1 MRIQSLRVQHFR
13 IHDDRELLLSDG
25 VTVVLGGNGTGKTS
39 LIEALYVMLRGTS
52 FRGNDESMKNTDSAW
67 YRIDCAIDSEY
78 ALRYVKYQGE
88 YKEFTVEDK
97 KSRRLAPKHKHPVV
111 LFEPDVL
118 RMLTSSPARRREY
131 LDNFI
136 AQIDETY
143 AKALRRYDRALKQ
156 RNNLLKQQASDEQL
170 FAWNVTLSEYGAY
183 VVAAR
188 QKAISRM
195 GELINQTYQSI
206 AQKDDEIT
214 LTYSF
219 PRSEHLQQT
228 LLHELE
234 RNSDRDRLLGVTTS
248 GPHRHDLLVHFNGS
262 IITDIASRGEVRT
275 VVLAL
280 KFIEVS
286 LIESIL
292 GKQPIILLDDVF
304 GELDDARQRELIHSF
319 RDYQI
324 IITATSI
331 PETKLAATIIR
342 L

>member
-1 MRIQSLRVQHFR
+1 MRVQSLRVQRFR

-25 VTVVLGGNGTGKTS
+25 VTVILGGNGTGKTS
-39 LIEALYVMLRGTS
+39 LIEAIYVMLRGTS
-52 FRGNDESMKNTDSAW
+52 FRGNDDSMKNAESTW

-88 YKEFTVEDK
+88 YKEFFVEDK
-97 KSRRLAPKHKHPVV
+97 KSRRLAPKYKHPVV

-131 LDNFI
+131 LDSLI
-136 AQIDETY
+136 TQVDDTY

-156 RNNLLKQQASDEQL
+156 RNNLLKQQADNDQL

-183 VVAAR
+183 IVAAR
-188 QKAISRM
+188 QKAVARIT
-195 GELINQTYQSI
+195 ETINQTYQSI
-206 AQKDDEIT
+206 AQKDDEIN
-214 LTYSF
+214 LEYNF
-219 PRSEHLQQT
+219 PAAEQLQQK
-228 LLHELE
+228 LLYELE
-234 RNSDRDRLLGVTTS
+234 RTIDRDRVLGVTTT
-248 GPHRHDLLVHFNGS
+248 GPHRHDLIVHFNGS
-262 IITDIASRGEVRT
+262 VITDVASRGEVRT

-280 KFIEVS
+280 KFIEVG
-286 LIESIL
+286 LIESVL

-304 GELDDARQRELIHSF
+304 GELDETRQKELIHSF

-331 PETKLAATIIR
+331 PKTKLSATIIR

>member
-1 MRIQSLRVQHFR
+1 MRVQSLRVQHFR
-13 IHDDRELLLSDG
+13 VHHDRELLLSDG
-25 VTVVLGGNGTGKTS
+25 VTVILGGNGTGKTS

-52 FRGNDESMKNTDSAW
+52 FRGSDDSMKNTESSW

-78 ALRYVKYQGE
+78 ALRSVKYQGD
-88 YKEFTVEDK
+88 YKEFTIEDK
-97 KSRRLAPKHKHPVV
+97 KSRRLSPKHKHPVV

-118 RMLTSSPARRREY
+118 RMLTSSPSRRREY
-131 LDNFI
+131 LDTLI
-136 AQIDETY
+136 AQIDDTY
-143 AKALRRYDRALKQ
+143 RQALRRYERALQQ
-156 RNNLLKQQASDEQL
+156 RNSLLKHQADDDQL

-183 VVAAR
+183 IVAAR
-188 QKAISRM
+188 QKVVQRIS
-195 GELINQTYQSI
+195 EVVNQTYQSI
-206 AQKDDEIT
+206 AQKDDEVQ

-219 PRSEHLQQT
+219 PPTEQLQHK
-228 LLHELE
+228 LLNDLE
-234 RNSDRDRLLGVTTS
+234 KNAARDRMLGVTTT
-248 GPHRHDLLVHFNGS
+248 GPHRHDLLVHFNGGL
-262 IITDIASRGEVRT
+262 ITDVASRGEVRT

-292 GKQPIILLDDVF
+292 DRQPIILLDDVF
-304 GELDDARQRELIHSF
+304 GELDESRQKELIHSF

-331 PETKLAATIIR
+331 PKTKLAAAIIK

>member
-1 MRIQSLRVQHFR
+1 MRVQSLRVQHFR

-25 VTVVLGGNGTGKTS
+25 VTVIMGGNGTGKTS

-52 FRGNDESMKNTDSAW
+52 FRGSDSSMKNVDSAW

-88 YKEFTVEDK
+88 YKEFVVEDK
-97 KSRRLAPKHKHPVV
+97 KSRRLSPKHKHPVV

-118 RMLTSSPARRREY
+118 RILTSSPARRREY
-131 LDNFI
+131 LDALI
-136 AQIDETY
+136 VQVDDTY

-156 RNNLLKQQASDEQL
+156 RNNLLKQHANDGQL

-183 VVAAR
+183 IVTAR
-188 QKAISRM
+188 QKAIARIAQA
-195 GELINQTYQSI
+195 INQTYQSI
-206 AQKDDEIT
+206 AQKDDEIH
-214 LTYSF
+214 LEYSF
-219 PRSEHLQQT
+219 PAAEQLQQK
-228 LLHELE
+228 LLYELE
-234 RNSDRDRLLGVTTS
+234 RTLDRDRILGATTT
-248 GPHRHDLLVHFNGS
+248 GPHRHDLIVHFNGS
-262 IITDIASRGEVRT
+262 VITDVASRGEVRT

-280 KFIEVS
+280 KFIEVA
-286 LIESIL
+286 LIESVL

-304 GELDDARQRELIHSF
+304 GELDEKRQKELIHSF

-324 IITATSI
+324 IITATAI
-331 PETKLAATIIR
+331 PKAKLDATVIQ